1 EQYLTAPDSVGAD
14 WQEYF
19 GKFPKGDQP
28 HSNVREQFLLL
39 GRNSSRIQPVVQSTV
54 SSEHERRQI
63 GELQLIAAYRNRGH
77 QKAKLDPLGLAKR
90 EVVPDLDLAAHGL
103 TQSDLDTVFNTGNLA
118 IGKEE
123 ATLAEMVHA
132 MEATYCGS
140 IGAEYMHIVVTK
152 EKRWIQQ
159 RLESA
164 CDQYGLNAE
173 QKKHV
178 LERLTSAEGL
188 EKYLGNK

>member
-1 EQYLTAPDSVGAD
+1 MQEVADALRLDTELSADSAAYIEELYEQYLTAPDSVGAD

-39 GRNSSRIQPVVQSTV
+39 GRNSNRVQPVVQSAV

-63 GELQLIAAYRNRGH
+63 GVLQLIAAYRNRGH

-90 EVVPDLDLAAHGL
+90 EHAYDLELDAHGL

-118 IGKEE
+118 IGREE
-123 ATLAEMVHA
+123 AT
-132 MEATYCGS
+132 
-140 IGAEYMHIVVTK
+140 
-152 EKRWIQQ
+152 
-159 RLESA
+159 
-164 CDQYGLNAE
+164 
-173 QKKHV
+173 
-178 LERLTSAEGL
+178 
-188 EKYLGNK
+188 